1 MNHQTAEIAW
11 AEIFGEGEEDEVLPE
26 ELRVGQAAVGHQL
39 VEDENGDANDRE
51 KHDLGNLVARH
62 AEEIGRR
69 NTALPRGDAERL
81 LHEAV
86 AGKKDEDVH
95 AVVPEEGD
103 ERVEGVKGIGGNL
116 LDRVSEGRLSKG
128 HLVFAREGLDLMEE
142 VVRGDEE
149 DGQCLEDGGVVSGKL
164 RAAKDRSLVE
174 MSEPLHVA
182 YPVSPARSRALRG
195 RSMAPV
201 GRTTIPARG
210 RRKTGV
216 WKGHP
221 LTAAFARCLIMS
233 VTHRVT
239 APLFD
244 TASDFAFGNNLQ
256 TFIYDTFLE
265 PTVPQAKR
273 KGYEKADEKRGGGS
287 ENLLPCSE
295 RRLCNVRTE
304 DPAASRQPFSSAYG
318 DGHGA

>member
-1 MNHQTAEIAW
+1 
-11 AEIFGEGEEDEVLPE
+11 
-26 ELRVGQAAVGHQL
+26 
-39 VEDENGDANDRE
+39 
-51 KHDLGNLVARH
+51 
-62 AEEIGRR
+62 
-69 NTALPRGDAERL
+69 
-81 LHEAV
+81 
-86 AGKKDEDVH
+86 
-95 AVVPEEGD
+95 
-103 ERVEGVKGIGGNL
+103 
-116 LDRVSEGRLSKG
+116 
-128 HLVFAREGLDLMEE
+128 
-142 VVRGDEE
+142 
-149 DGQCLEDGGVVSGKL
+149 
-164 RAAKDRSLVE
+164 
-174 MSEPLHVA
+174 MSDPFHVA
-182 YPVSPARSRALRG
+182 YTVSPARSRALRG